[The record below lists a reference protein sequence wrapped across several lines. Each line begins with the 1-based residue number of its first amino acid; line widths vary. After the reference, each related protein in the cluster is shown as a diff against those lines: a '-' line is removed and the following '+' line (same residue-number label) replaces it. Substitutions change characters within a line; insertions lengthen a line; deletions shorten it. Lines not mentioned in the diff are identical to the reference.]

1 MAGVN
6 KAIILGRVGK
16 DPELRY
22 TPTGDA
28 VCSTSIATS
37 EQWKDK
43 TTGEKQERTEWHNV
57 VLFRKIAEIFGAY
70 VRKGDQIYIEGK
82 LQTKKWQDK
91 NGQDRY
97 TTQIVANEIKLLGSK
112 QHGIDQESQ
121 QSDAGNGNQ
130 AASGTSLEDDDIPF

>member
-43 TTGEKQERTEWHNV
+43 TTGEKQEKTEWHNV
-57 VLFRKIAEIFGAY
+57 VLFRKIAEIFGTY

-82 LQTKKWQDK
+82 IQTKKWQDK

-112 QHGIDQESQ
+112 QHDIDRESQ
-121 QSDAGNGNQ
+121 QSGTGNGNE
-130 AASGTSLEDDDIPF
+130 AASSTSIEDDDLPF